1 VSDST
6 ASPSPVVD
14 LRDVTVS
21 VDDRRLVGPVSM
33 RIETGDRW
41 VLLGPNGSG
50 KTTLLSIV
58 GARRQPTSGIA
69 EVLGMRFGR
78 GDVRGLHADIGHVSH
93 ALTDL
98 FPPIMTVR
106 DVVLTGKR
114 AALSPWFQSYDR
126 RDLERAGEQ
135 LEAVGCGD
143 IADRVFVTC
152 SQGERQRVLLAR
164 ARFGRPRI
172 LVLDEPAAGLDL
184 PAREALIRAVER
196 AASDDPGLV
205 VAMATHHLEEI
216 PPSASHA
223 MLLRDGGV
231 VAAGSV
237 EQTLTADLLRATFDL
252 DVAVER
258 RGGRWVG
265 FVEGVPAR

>member
-1 VSDST
+1 MSGS
-6 ASPSPVVD
+6 ASPPSAAVD
-14 LRDVTVS
+14 LRDVTVR
-21 VDDRRLVGPVSM
+21 VDGRRLLGPVTL
-33 RIETGDRW
+33 RIERGERW

-58 GARRQPTSGIA
+58 GARRQPSSGTA
-69 EVLGMRFGR
+69 QVLGMRFGG
-78 GDVRGLHADIGHVSH
+78 GDVRRLHADIGHVSH

-98 FPPIMTVR
+98 FPPMMTVR

-126 RDLERAGEQ
+126 TDEERAAER

-143 IADRVFVTC
+143 VADRVFVTC

-164 ARFGRPRI
+164 ATFGRPRI

-184 PAREALIRAVER
+184 PAREALILAVER
-196 AASDDPGLV
+196 AADDDPRLV

-216 PPSASHA
+216 PPSTNHA

-231 VAAGSV
+231 VAAGPV
-237 EQTLTADLLRATFDL
+237 GRTLTPDHLRAAFDL
-252 DVAVER
+252 DVVVER
-258 RGGRWVG
+258 RGGRWAG
-265 FVEGVPAR
+265 FVEGVPIR